1 MSGDKN
7 TILIV
12 DDERD
17 IVDTLYDFFIDKYN
31 VLKAYDGKE
40 ALQVVKDNPKIDLI
54 ISDQRMADV
63 SGVEMFEEIQ
73 KTNPGIGKVLLTGYS
88 DIQAVVDGIN
98 KGNIDKFISKPWDEE
113 ALTGIV
119 VDVLNAK
126 LKNALAE
133 CDRMEDQLMQSSRLA
148 SLGELTAGVI
158 HEINN
163 PLAFITGNIG
173 NISRALGKILGLIE
187 FYDANV
193 DGAVKEAA
201 DKKKEEINFT
211 YSQTRIIEILERYK
225 VSAGRMKKIITDM
238 KAFARSDTEG
248 FAEGSIE
255 EAIEVTLT
263 LIVHEYKNRIEIKKE
278 FGHLPPMVCNISKL
292 NQVFMNLL
300 VNACHAIKE
309 KGEIVIKI
317 RSEGDMAVVEIRDNG
332 DGISDEV
339 KERMFEAFYTTK
351 EKGKGTGLGLSITKK
366 IIKQHNGEI
375 IVNSKV
381 GEGTT
386 FIIKIPMN
394 LKKNE

>member
-1 MSGDKN
+1 MPEAKN

-12 DDERD
+12 DDEQD

-126 LKNALAE
+126 LKSALAE

-173 NISRALGKILGLIE
+173 NINRSFNKILGLIE
-187 FYDANV
+187 FYDQNIQGEIK
-193 DGAVKEAA
+193 DAVE
-201 DKKKEEINFT
+201 KKKEELN
-211 YSQTRIIEILERYK
+211 YAYAQSRITEILERYK
-225 VSAGRMKKIITDM
+225 VSAARMKKIITDM
-238 KAFARSDTEG
+238 KTFARADTEG
-248 FAEGSIE
+248 FTEGSLE
-255 EAIEVTLT
+255 ESIEVTLT
-263 LIVHEYKNRIEIKKE
+263 LIVHEYKNRIEIKRE
-278 FGHLPPMVCNISKL
+278 FGHLPPIVCNISKL

-300 VNACHAIKE
+300 VNACHAIPD

-317 RSEGDMAVVEIRDNG
+317 RSEGNMAVVEIKDNG
-332 DGISDEV
+332 DGIPDDV
-339 KERMFEAFYTTK
+339 QKRMFEAFYTTK
-351 EKGKGTGLGLSITKK
+351 AKGKGTGLGLSITSK

-375 IVNSKV
+375 IVKSKV

-386 FIIKIPMN
+386 FIIKIPMDH
-394 LKKNE
+394 KKE